1 MKISIAPRLALLLPL
16 LASASLAQAAST
28 LDIQFAGE
36 DPNAPVLSTS
46 FSDDY
51 ATGRLSYVDAGGRS
65 FYAYCVEL
73 QQDFAPA
80 NLGMKTYTVGSFSAP
95 QAAALQGLFST
106 SYAGL
111 NSAYEQA
118 AFQVAVWE
126 ITHEKES
133 GAFNVSTNNGSF
145 FFTGL
150 SNLEAAGAAD
160 LNANFTNQVN
170 GYLAAASDYKGPAR
184 YQLTRLDHKGFQ
196 DLVVA
201 TAVPEPSSYALLLC
215 GMVGM
220 GLIVRRRSVG

>member
-1 MKISIAPRLALLLPL
+1 MKISTASRLALLLSL
-16 LASASLAQAAST
+16 LVSASLAQAAST
-28 LDIQFAGE
+28 LSIQFVGE

-80 NLGMKTYTVGSFSAP
+80 SLGMKTYTVGSFSAP
-95 QAAALQGLFST
+95 QATALQGLFST

-111 NSAYEQA
+111 SNAYQQA

-133 GAFNVSTNNGSF
+133 STFNVSAGNGGF
-145 FFTGL
+145 FFAGL
-150 SNLEAAGAAD
+150 SDVSAAGAAD

-170 GYLAAASDYKGPAR
+170 SYLAAASDYQGPAR

-215 GMVGM
+215 GLAGM
-220 GLIVRRRSVG
+220 GLIVRRRTVR

>member
-1 MKISIAPRLALLLPL
+1 MKISTASRLALLLPL

-28 LDIQFAGE
+28 LNIQFVGE
-36 DPNAPVLSTS
+36 DPNAPLLSTS

-111 NSAYEQA
+111 SNAYQQA

-126 ITHEKES
+126 ITHENES
-133 GAFNVSTNNGSF
+133 ATFSVSPNNGSF

-150 SNLEAAGAAD
+150 SDIAVTGAAD
-160 LNANFTNQVN
+160 LNADFTNQVN
-170 GYLAAASDYKGPAR
+170 GYLSAANAYTGPAR

-201 TAVPEPSSYALLLC
+201 TAVPEPSRYALLLA
-215 GMVGM
+215 GLFGM
-220 GLIVRRRSVG
+220 GLIVRRRSVP

>member
-1 MKISIAPRLALLLPL
+1 MKISTAPRLALLLPL

-28 LDIQFAGE
+28 LDIQFVGE
-36 DPNAPVLSTS
+36 DANAPVLSTS
-46 FSDDY
+46 YTDDY
-51 ATGRLSYVDAGGRS
+51 ATSRLSYVDAGGRS

-80 NLGMKTYTVGSFSAP
+80 GLGMQTYTVGSFSAP

-111 NSAYEQA
+111 SNAYQQA

-126 ITHEKES
+126 ITHETES
-133 GAFNVSTNNGSF
+133 STFNVSVGNGSF
-145 FFTGL
+145 YFTGL
-150 SNLEAAGAAD
+150 SDIAAAGATD

-170 GYLAAASDYKGPAR
+170 SYLTAASDYKGPAR
-184 YQLTRLDHKGFQ
+184 YQLTRLDNKNFQ

-215 GMVGM
+215 GLAGM
-220 GLIVRRRSVG
+220 G